1 VQGFAEFNLT
11 RGNRMRP
18 RLFKLVFKLRRRLAQ
33 DEGQTMIEYAL
44 LSALIT
50 LGFVALFNNIG
61 NGIVDVYT
69 SISSKI
75 ATLVGDM

>member
-1 VQGFAEFNLT
+1 
-11 RGNRMRP
+11 MRP